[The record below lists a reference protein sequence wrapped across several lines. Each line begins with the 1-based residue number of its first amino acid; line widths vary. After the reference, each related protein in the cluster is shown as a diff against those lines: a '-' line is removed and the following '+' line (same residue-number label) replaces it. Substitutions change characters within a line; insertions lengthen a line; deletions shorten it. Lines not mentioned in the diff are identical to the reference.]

1 MSSTNPSSPRLSISI
16 PNPINDPP
24 PELIEV
30 PPEVLSR
37 MQDDEEKPNETTTK
51 LRRCWIW
58 LKIFLKKFRGL
69 HEQRPKRL
77 PWHEYIWSFL
87 GALIGIATVSLLH
100 FRLLQQ

>member
-1 MSSTNPSSPRLSISI
+1 MGSTNPPSPRLSVPNSI
-16 PNPINDPP
+16 PVDSAP

-37 MQDDEEKPNETTTK
+37 IQDEEEKSTETTTT

-58 LKIFLKKFRGL
+58 LKIFIKKRHGL

-87 GALIGIATVSLLH
+87 GAFLGIATVSLLH
-100 FRLLQQ
+100 FRLLQK